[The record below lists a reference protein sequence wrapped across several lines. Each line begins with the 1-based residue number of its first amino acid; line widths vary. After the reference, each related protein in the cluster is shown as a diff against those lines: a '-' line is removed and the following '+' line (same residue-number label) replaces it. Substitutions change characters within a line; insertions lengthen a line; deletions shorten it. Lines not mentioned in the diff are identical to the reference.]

1 MPEMQLKV
9 VLLPEPLGPIRPR
22 ISPSLTSND
31 TLETAVKPSNFL
43 VRPETVRITTEK
55 GAFGGDEM
63 EKGPQ
68 GPRWREVQCGQPGAA
83 GRGSHCEAA
92 AGSRPAG

>member
-1 MPEMQLKV
+1 MIEPAVGDSMPEMQLKV

-43 VRPETVRITTEK
+43 VRPETVRITTEE
-55 GAFGGDEM
+55 GALDG
-63 EKGPQ
+63 
-68 GPRWREVQCGQPGAA
+68 
-83 GRGSHCEAA
+83 
-92 AGSRPAG
+92 